1 MADYSREDLWEKVR
15 SVIRKDDWY
24 EREDVIVALA
34 RHVGFARVT
43 ETSCEAINSAIR
55 QEILC

>member
-1 MADYSREDLWEKVR
+1 MMADYNREDLWDKVR

-43 ETSCEAINSAIR
+43 ENTSTKVPIVSAAR
-55 QEILC
+55 Q